1 MALDHDVI
9 LVENFRESLDLYQRS
24 LVWAM
29 TASSAFFV
37 LTLSLGDSRF
47 PSVSVLYGQL
57 SGPAAWFVALGL
69 FFVLGILAGSALQ
82 SAEAALAR
90 LKVESKMTAAV
101 LLYPS
106 LATNSNGF
114 VRVGTVLF
122 SPIVVLIAFGLELW
136 REWDGTIERDVW
148 WWFGLLLFVV
158 LIAAP
163 YVGIAS
169 RVWRQLGAESNK
181 AGKSVM
187 RRTWT
192 IIAVRDVFVSLKW
205 YQALLGLTQKPPEHD
220 YFGQVLD
227 ADGTVLL
234 CLHKWGDHEH
244 PTLSSPENGKPG
256 NGLLL
261 FLRVDDFDATLAR
274 ARTLGLSFEEEPHV
288 NPGTKTLEF
297 SVRDPDGYF
306 VSISALAAA

>member
-37 LTLSLGDSRF
+37 LTLSLGDAQL
-47 PSVSVLYGQL
+47 PSISVLYGKL

-90 LKVESKMTAAV
+90 LKVELDMAAAI

-136 REWDGTIERDVW
+136 RESDGTVERDVW

-158 LIAAP
+158 LIAVP

-169 RVWRQLGAESNK
+169 RVWNQLGAQPNK
-181 AGKSVM
+181 
-187 RRTWT
+187 
-192 IIAVRDVFVSLKW
+192 LK
-205 YQALLGLTQKPPEHD
+205 P
-220 YFGQVLD
+220 
-227 ADGTVLL
+227 
-234 CLHKWGDHEH
+234 
-244 PTLSSPENGKPG
+244 
-256 NGLLL
+256 
-261 FLRVDDFDATLAR
+261 
-274 ARTLGLSFEEEPHV
+274 
-288 NPGTKTLEF
+288 
-297 SVRDPDGYF
+297 
-306 VSISALAAA
+306 

>member
-57 SGPAAWFVALGL
+57 SGPVAWFVALGL

-90 LKVESKMTAAV
+90 LNVESKMAAAI

-122 SPIVVLIAFGLELW
+122 SPIVVLIAFGLELR
-136 REWDGTIERDVW
+136 REWDGTVARDVW
-148 WWFGLLLFVV
+148 WWFALLLFLV
-158 LIAAP
+158 LVAAP
-163 YVGIAS
+163 YVGIVV
-169 RVWRQLGAESNK
+169 RVRNQLGSTGRN
-181 AGKSVM
+181 VM
-187 RRTWT
+187 KRTWT
-192 IIAVRDVFVSLKW
+192 IIAVRDVLVSLKW
-205 YQALLGLTQKPPEHD
+205 YQALLGLTQTPPAHD

-274 ARTLGLSFEEEPHV
+274 ARTIGLTLEEEPHV
-288 NPGTKTLEF
+288 NPGTQTLEF
-297 SVRDPDGYF
+297 SVRDLDGYF
-306 VSISALAAA
+306 VSISALSAA